1 MRRAVLSL
9 VVTFLLIYF
18 SSMAF
23 AGSILVRAGSRGSS
37 VREVQELLIEKGYL
51 NDIADGVAGEKTV
64 AAIKDFQKA
73 AGLTVDGVCGNGTY
87 RALTGHDYEGTNDSL
102 NLAGSRVMYV
112 SATAYSAQDPG
123 LSAYTASGTRVRHGV
138 IAVDTS
144 VIPLG
149 TRVFIPGYGEAIA
162 EDIGGGVRGNHID
175 IAFDTHAEALL
186 FGWQE
191 LQIFILD

>member
-9 VVTFLLIYF
+9 VVAFLLIYF
-18 SSMAF
+18 SGMAF
-23 AGSILVRAGSRGSS
+23 AGNILVRAGSRGSS

-64 AAIKDFQKA
+64 AAIKDFQKS

-175 IAFDTHAEALL
+175 IAFDTHAEALF

>member
-1 MRRAVLSL
+1 MRRAILSL
-9 VVTFLLIYF
+9 VVTFLLVYF
-18 SSMAF
+18 SSLAF
-23 AGSILVRAGSRGSS
+23 AGNILVRAGSRGSS

-51 NDIADGVAGEKTV
+51 NDTADGVAGEKTV
-64 AAIKDFQKA
+64 AAIKNFQKA
-73 AGLTVDGVCGNGTY
+73 AGLTVDGVCGNDTY
-87 RALTGHDYEGTNDSL
+87 RALAGHDYEGINDSF

-149 TRVFIPGYGEAIA
+149 TRVFIPGYGEAVA

-175 IAFDTHAEALL
+175 IAFDTHAEAIS

>member
-9 VVTFLLIYF
+9 VVAFLLIYF
-18 SSMAF
+18 SGMAF
-23 AGSILVRAGSRGSS
+23 AGNILVRAGSRGSS

-51 NDIADGVAGEKTV
+51 NDIADGVAGPKTV
-64 AAIKDFQKA
+64 AAIKDFQKS

-87 RALTGHDYEGTNDSL
+87 RALTGHDYEGVNDSL